1 MDVEVYPNAADFL
14 VKTGDLLRS
23 DEARYGL
30 IYGIARLVNAD
41 PHHYGEEDPFFC
53 AVNDSNGISAMTWR
67 TPPHPVGLAWHAG
80 DPEEA
85 VSLLIETVHNRWAE
99 IPGVTGHREV
109 TDPFADGWCESFGTS
124 IESTMAQRLYRLDS
138 VNEVPSVRG
147 RMRLATLADKDL
159 ISRWKH
165 AFVVE
170 AGSPTSQNIPE
181 RDTTPFIEKG
191 TIYLWEYSENPV
203 SMVMKGRPTEH
214 GMSVTF
220 VYTPSGLRRNG
231 YATACVAGVCRQI
244 LKTGYDFCTLYAD
257 LSNPTSNSVYMK
269 VGFNP
274 VCDSVEHS
282 FSPPLPPDST
292 VPLANR

>member
-1 MDVEVYPNAADFL
+1 M
-14 VKTGDLLRS
+14 KTGDLLGS

-30 IYGIARLVNAD
+30 VYGIARLVDAN

-53 AVNDSNGISAMTWR
+53 VVKDSSGISAMAWR

-80 DPEEA
+80 DSDEA
-85 VSLLIETVHNRWAE
+85 VSLLIGAVHGRWAE

-109 TDPFADGWCESFGTS
+109 TDPFADRWCKSFGTS
-124 IESTMAQRLYRLDS
+124 IISTMAQRMYRLDS
-138 VNEVPSVRG
+138 VNDVPSVPG

-170 AGSPTSQNIPE
+170 AGSPTSQNMPE
-181 RDTTPFIEKG
+181 RDATPFIEQG

-214 GMSVTF
+214 GMSITF
-220 VYTPSGLRRNG
+220 AYTPMELRRNG
-231 YATACVAGVCRQI
+231 YATACVASVCREI
-244 LKTGYDFCTLYAD
+244 LKSGYEFCTLYTD
-257 LSNPTSNSVYMK
+257 LSNRTSNSIYMK
-269 VGFNP
+269 IGFKP
-274 VCDSVEHS
+274 LCDSVEHS
-282 FSPPLPPDST
+282 FSPPLRP
-292 VPLANR
+292 